1 MKREL
6 LSVTSK
12 MHHMSVHVERPWSK
26 KMEITSYF
34 YQNTANSYSGSN
46 LVTIRM
52 WWAMISYNSM
62 KLYILFTFG
71 FKLFIGRRRKNEKS
85 WKFISVTMKKKW
97 WYIIWNKNVPVSYS
111 NLIQELWYFFS
122 CRNESKQT
130 LYQQTSNRIHKKVED
145 HFSSK
150 TNG

>member
-12 MHHMSVHVERPWSK
+12 MHHMSIHVERPWSK

-34 YQNTANSYSGSN
+34 YQNTENSYSGSN

-52 WWAMISYNSM
+52 WWAMIFYNSM
-62 KLYILFTFG
+62 KLYIPFTFG
-71 FKLFIGRRRKNEKS
+71 FKLFIGRREKKMRNPANLS
-85 WKFISVTMKKKW
+85 VSPWKKIW

-130 LYQQTSNRIHKKVED
+130 LYQQTSNRIHKKV
-145 HFSSK
+145 
-150 TNG
+150 